1 MPVGKEK
8 DENGHR
14 GQRRKRIKS
23 NKKGGHLLTM
33 CYEMK
38 SVTNF
43 STSGGKKDLKNNK
56 TLLLFTSPHF
66 SEN

>member
-1 MPVGKEK
+1 MGIGDKGK
-8 DENGHR
+8 N
-14 GQRRKRIKS
+14 RIKS

-43 STSGGKKDLKNNK
+43 STSGGKKDLENQQN
-56 TLLLFTSPHF
+56 TSFIHF
-66 SEN
+66 STFL